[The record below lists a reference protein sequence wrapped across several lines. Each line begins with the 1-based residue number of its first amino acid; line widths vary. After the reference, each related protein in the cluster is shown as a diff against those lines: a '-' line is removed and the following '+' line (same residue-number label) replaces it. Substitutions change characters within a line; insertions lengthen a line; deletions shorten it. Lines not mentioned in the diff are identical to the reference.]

1 MTAAEHAAHAES
13 YQRAALAQAS
23 SVALVAHS
31 RAGARAHEV
40 PYGRREQ
47 ERRAQEIAD
56 QDEAVR
62 RQFEGLLGRGR
73 EREDSG
79 SRPGARDDRFDIAQ
93 AMSFM
98 PGGHREATP
107 SARAPYP
114 RLQHPPANPRDV
126 ARMLPNAPGAH
137 ESDRLRRQREA
148 LPSLT
153 TGSGQRGR
161 GAGAYAPP
169 GLPRP
174 GHGAGGQGR
183 SGGHGQG
190 SHERPAYGVG
200 APRYRDPAAP
210 AKRHH

>member
-1 MTAAEHAAHAES
+1 MTAAEHAAHAEN

-23 SVALVAHS
+23 SVAPVEHS

-40 PYGRREQ
+40 PYGRRER
-47 ERRAQEIAD
+47 ERRAQESAD

-73 EREDSG
+73 ERQDSG

-98 PGGHREATP
+98 PGGHREATA
-107 SARAPYP
+107 SARAPY
-114 RLQHPPANPRDV
+114 
-126 ARMLPNAPGAH
+126 
-137 ESDRLRRQREA
+137 
-148 LPSLT
+148 
-153 TGSGQRGR
+153 
-161 GAGAYAPP
+161 APP
-169 GLPRP
+169 GRPGP
-174 GHGAGGQGR
+174 GHGTGGQGR

-200 APRYRDPAAP
+200 APRYGGPAAP